1 MLARASLTW
10 STDMTYVYQW
20 FGAING
26 YAFLYGCM
34 LGMAT
39 QTLRYPIYAWSMA
52 RTVGPQCKLKP
63 ARSL

>member
-1 MLARASLTW
+1 
-10 STDMTYVYQW
+10 MTYVYQW